1 MERHLLSFRQCL
13 MLSTR
18 LLLAQS
24 VFFNCFHVRRGKEK
38 KKQFP
43 LSSQHDMGNVA
54 CVEMIGEM
62 PRTKASGSDYVVN
75 RSGDI
80 SRPLQKHMK
89 LCHPGTA
96 VDAGNPVAVLIQ
108 KTPLFVGIICKWMQ
122 SWYLHEPMQCRRHG
136 CVLSPDLTPPRVKV
150 GAEGCTHAYP

>member
-1 MERHLLSFRQCL
+1 
-13 MLSTR
+13 
-18 LLLAQS
+18 
-24 VFFNCFHVRRGKEK
+24 
-38 KKQFP
+38 
-43 LSSQHDMGNVA
+43 MGNVA

-62 PRTKASGSDYVVN
+62 PRTKASGSDYAVN

-80 SRPLQKHMK
+80 SKPLQKHMK

-108 KTPLFVGIICKWMQ
+108 KTPLFVGIICRWTQ

-136 CVLSPDLTPPRVKV
+136 
-150 GAEGCTHAYP
+150 